1 MKYLV
6 RWFDL
11 EEEAVDTALVSYF
24 HAVRLMKGEG
34 VEESTASLCL
44 CHAVKGFPLKVA
56 TKDGYVLTLE
66 KVEG

>member
-6 RWFDL
+6 KWFDL
-11 EEEAVDTALVSYF
+11 GEVVETALVSYF

-34 VEESTASLCL
+34 IEESNVAVLLCRL
-44 CHAVKGFPLKVA
+44 EVGGVKAALS
-56 TKDGYVLTLE
+56 TEDGYWMEFE

>member
-6 RWFDL
+6 KWFDL
-11 EEEAVDTALVSYF
+11 DEVVETALVSYF

-34 VEESTASLCL
+34 IEESAAAIVLCRL
-44 CHAVKGFPLKVA
+44 EVDGMKAMMQ
-56 TKDGYVLTLE
+56 TEDGYRVEIE

>member
-6 RWFDL
+6 KWFDL
-11 EEEAVDTALVSYF
+11 DEVVETALVSYF

-34 VEESTASLCL
+34 IEESTAAIFLCRL
-44 CHAVKGFPLKVA
+44 EVGGMKAMMQ
-56 TKDGYVLTLE
+56 TEDGYRVEIE

>member
-6 RWFDL
+6 KWFDL
-11 EEEAVDTALVSYF
+11 DEVVETALVSYF

-34 VEESTASLCL
+34 IEESNAAILLCRL
-44 CHAVKGFPLKVA
+44 EVGGVKA
-56 TKDGYVLTLE
+56 AMQTEDGYWMEIE

>member
-6 RWFDL
+6 KWFDL
-11 EEEAVDTALVSYF
+11 DEVVDSALVSYF

-34 VEESTASLCL
+34 MEESTASLYL
-44 CHAVKGFPLKVA
+44 CHAVKGFPLKMV
-56 TKDGYVLTLE
+56 TNDGYVLTLE